1 MRPFLP
7 QVSPYLRLGMRWP
20 MGLRSLRRR
29 NYRLYFFGQLISLTG
44 SWMQTTAQQWL
55 VYRLTGSE
63 LSLGAVT
70 FATFIPVL
78 VLSLGMGVIVDRV
91 ERRRLLIITQ
101 TLFMI
106 TAATLAALTLT
117 GVIQYWHIIL
127 LALLNG
133 IGNALDM
140 PARQAFNI
148 DLVERDEFLNAIA
161 LNSSV
166 FNGARIIG
174 PAIGGAVVAAVGEGP
189 AFGLNAI
196 SFLAVIGALLM
207 MRLPPFTPPE
217 RTGSGLHELRQ
228 GLAYLVGNRTVLGLV
243 SMVAAFN
250 LVGFPYVV
258 LLPVFAAE
266 VLGTGAAGLG
276 ELLAAQGMGALVGAL
291 GLAFLGDR
299 QAKGPMI
306 LANRAMLPVAI
317 LLLGLSQSTS
327 ISMLGL
333 ALGGYA
339 QINQLAMTNTL
350 IQLAVPDELRGRV
363 VSTLHVGAGRILA
376 AGGAADGVD
385 GGAHGLC
392 GGGAGAG
399 RDLRVD
405 RAGRMGDLP
414 GSPAD
419 GVAGYFTIARSAPR
433 PGQTPS
439 LAVDQARRPRR
450 ASRRTTA
457 NA

>member
-1 MRPFLP
+1 
-7 QVSPYLRLGMRWP
+7 MRWP
-20 MGLRSLRRR
+20 TGLRSLRRR
-29 NYRLYFFGQLISLTG
+29 NYRLYFFGQMISLIG

-55 VYRLTGSE
+55 VYQLTGSE

-101 TLFMI
+101 TLFML
-106 TAATLAALTLT
+106 TAAALAVLTLT
-117 GVIQYWHIIL
+117 GVIEYWHIIL
-127 LALLNG
+127 LALLTG
-133 IGNALDM
+133 VGNALDM
-140 PARQAFNI
+140 PARQSFNI
-148 DLVERDEFLNAIA
+148 DLVERDDVLNAIA

-166 FNGARIIG
+166 FNGARILG
-174 PAIGGAVVAAVGEGP
+174 PAIGGLVVAAVGEGP
-189 AFGLNAI
+189 AFAMNAV

-217 RTGSGLHELRQ
+217 RRGSGLHELRQ
-228 GLAYLVGNRTVLGLV
+228 GLAYLVRNRTVLGLV

-266 VLGTGAAGLG
+266 VLGTGATGLG
-276 ELLAAQGMGALVGAL
+276 ELLAAQGVGALVGAL

-317 LLLGLSQSTS
+317 LLLGLSKTAS
-327 ISMLGL
+327 ITMLGL

-350 IQLAVPDELRGRV
+350 IQLSVPDELRGRV
-363 VSTLHVGAGRILA
+363 VSTYTWALGGFWPLGALLTGWMA
-376 AGGAADGVD
+376 E
-385 GGAHGLC
+385 
-392 GGGAGAG
+392 
-399 RDLRVD
+399 
-405 RAGRMGDLP
+405 RMG
-414 GSPAD
+414 SA
-419 GVAGYFTIARSAPR
+419 VAVLTLAGISALIALVGWATFPEVRHME
-433 PGQTPS
+433 
-439 LAVDQARRPRR
+439 
-450 ASRRTTA
+450 
-457 NA
+457 